1 MARRTPAVM
10 RALDILELFV
20 GRSGRLTAADI
31 GVATDLPRTTVHEL
45 LTTLVSRGYL
55 ERDEAGRYRL
65 GMMTV
70 QLGQAYTSRF
80 DLLGEATDLARTVA
94 LETGETCS
102 VAVLQGNEVFYLA
115 KVDGAEP
122 FHMPSSIGRRLPASC
137 TGLGKVLLSDLDEE
151 QLAALYPG
159 GTLPAMTPASRTTLA
174 ELTPELAAARAGG
187 VAYEREESTPG
198 LACAAAPIRD
208 FAGHVVAAV
217 SLAVPLQRWDARP
230 TETWAEL
237 ALDAAAR
244 ISAPRPPVVTR
255 AG

>member
-10 RALDILELFV
+10 RALDILELFL

-31 GVATDLPRTTVHEL
+31 ATATDLPRTSVHEL

-65 GMMTV
+65 GAMTV
-70 QLGQAYTSRF
+70 QLGQAYVSRF

-102 VAVLQGNEVFYLA
+102 VAVLQGPEVFYLA
-115 KVDGAEP
+115 KVDGADS

-137 TGLGKVLLSDLDEE
+137 TGVGKALLSDLDDD
-151 QLAALYPG
+151 QLTALFPDG
-159 GTLPAMTPASRTTLA
+159 VLPVMTPASRPTLA
-174 ELTPELAAARAGG
+174 ALRPELDATRARG
-187 VAYEREESTPG
+187 VAFEREESTPG
-198 LACAAAPIRD
+198 LACAAAPVRD
-208 FAGHVVAAV
+208 FSGHVVAAV

-230 TETWAEL
+230 QHEWAAL

-244 ISAPRPPVVTR
+244 ISAPRQQALRPH
-255 AG
+255 